1 MKEIEKLKE
10 LYKNTSKHSNY
21 QVLPEELRQFFDNNA
36 IEVKSRNE
44 KARLDYILQNVDIKN
59 KSILDI
65 GGNTGYFTFELLAN
79 GATNATYYDGNKEHA
94 EFVRLASDVLKIRHK
109 VSVNNEYY
117 NFSQSDKFDIVL
129 LLNVLHH
136 VGDDFGNSDLSREKA
151 LEKIIE
157 HLNFIMAHTDVLIF
171 QLGFNWKG
179 NILFPLFS
187 NGTKKELIDFISSNL
202 DKKYKILKIGIA
214 EEKAEGIVYSDL
226 NEKNIIRDDSL
237 GEFLNRPIFII
248 KRKNS

>member
-1 MKEIEKLKE
+1 MKEIAKLKE

-21 QVLPEELRQFFDNNA
+21 QVLSEELRQFFDSND
-36 IEVKSRNE
+36 IEIQSRNE
-44 KARLDYILQNVDIKN
+44 KARLDYILQNIDIKN

-79 GATNATYYDGNKEHA
+79 GAKYTKYYEGNKEHA
-94 EFVRLASDVLKIRHK
+94 EFVRLASDVLNIGHQL
-109 VSVNNEYY
+109 SVNNEYY
-117 NFSQSDKFDIVL
+117 DFNESDKFDIVL

-136 VGDDFGNSDLSREKA
+136 VGDDFGNNDLSREKA
-151 LEKIIE
+151 LAKIIE
-157 HLNFIMAHTDVLIF
+157 HLNFMMTHTDVLVF

-179 NILFPLFS
+179 DVLLPLFS
-187 NGTKKELIDFISSNL
+187 NGTKKELIDFISNNL
-202 DKKYKILKIGIA
+202 DKKYRIFKIGIA
-214 EEKAEGIVYSDL
+214 EKKAEGIVYSDL

-248 KRKNS
+248 KGSK